1 MGLIVAACVT
11 LATQTEI
18 QVGCDSLFVETADA
32 RVQVFT
38 YKSPNFD
45 RGPMIVVC
53 HGMLR
58 NADEY
63 RDHARTLADR
73 LGGLVVAPLFPVD
86 DFPFERYQAGGLLNE
101 GQLAP
106 RSAWTWQFVL
116 DVVEE
121 IRRRES
127 QPEMP
132 YYLFGHSGG
141 GQFLIRMAGFVAT
154 GAQRIVVAN
163 AGTQLFPSR
172 DLPYP
177 YGFGGLPDEVS
188 DDTTLER
195 YLAQPITLYLGD
207 DDRLRDEYLDVTDE
221 AEQQG
226 PNRRERARNSFEAA
240 KRLAK
245 EKSWKFNWQLVT
257 VPGVAHDHQKM
268 LDHTLCETALHPA
281 RETKQA
287 DSRRSVRSA
296 GITRTGAIRSVAFKT
311 RRNLLRR

>member
-1 MGLIVAACVT
+1 MGLIVAACLT
-11 LATQTEI
+11 LATQAEI
-18 QVGCDSLFVETADA
+18 QVGRDSLLVERADA
-32 RVQVFT
+32 RIQVFT

-63 RDHARTLADR
+63 RDDARALADR
-73 LGGLVVAPLFPVD
+73 VGGLVVAPEFPLD
-86 DFPFERYQAGGLLNE
+86 DFPYERYQAGGLLADGE
-101 GQLAP
+101 LTP
-106 RSAWTWQFVL
+106 RSSWTWQLVL
-116 DVVEE
+116 AVVEE

-127 QPEMP
+127 QPDMP

-141 GQFLIRMAGFVAT
+141 GQFLVRMAGFVPT
-154 GAQRIVVAN
+154 DAQRIVVAN
-163 AGTQLFPSR
+163 AGAQLFPSR

-177 YGFGGLPDEVS
+177 YGFGGLPNEVS
-188 DDTTLER
+188 DDAALQR

-226 PNRRERARNSFEAA
+226 ANRRARARNSFEAA

-245 EKSWKFNWQLVT
+245 EKGWRFNWQLVT
-257 VPGVAHDHQKM
+257 APGVAHDHQKM
-268 LDHTLCETALHPA
+268 LDHGLCETALHPD
-281 RETKQA
+281 RQA
-287 DSRRSVRSA
+287 KGSRRSVRSTA
-296 GITRTGAIRSVAFKT
+296 IIPNGAIRSVAFKT
-311 RRNLLRR
+311 RRNQLRR

>member
-1 MGLIVAACVT
+1 MGMIVAACLA
-11 LATQTEI
+11 LATQGEI
-18 QVGCDSLFVETADA
+18 QDGCDSLFVETADA
-32 RVQVFT
+32 RIQVFT

-63 RDHARTLADR
+63 RDDARVLADR
-73 LGGLVVAPLFPVD
+73 LGGLVVAPQFPID
-86 DFPFERYQAGGLLNE
+86 DFPYDRYQAGGLLNE

-106 RSAWTWQFVL
+106 RSAWTWQLVL
-116 DVVEE
+116 EVVEE
-121 IRRRES
+121 VRRREG

-141 GQFLIRMAGFVAT
+141 GQFLVRMAGFLAT
-154 GAQRIVVAN
+154 DAERIVVAN
-163 AGTQLFPSR
+163 AGAQLFPSR
-172 DLPYP
+172 NLPYP
-177 YGFGGLPDEVS
+177 YGFGGLPDELS
-188 DDTTLER
+188 DDDALAR

-226 PNRRERARNSFEAA
+226 SNRRQRARNSFEAA
-240 KRLAK
+240 KRLAQ
-245 EKSWKFNWQLVT
+245 EKGWAFNWQLVT

-268 LDHTLCETALHPA
+268 LDHRLCQVAFRGPVKRVKQPA
-281 RETKQA
+281 N
-287 DSRRSVRSA
+287 RRSIHSA
-296 GITRTGAIRSVAFKT
+296 VAFKT
-311 RRNLLRR
+311 RRNQLRR